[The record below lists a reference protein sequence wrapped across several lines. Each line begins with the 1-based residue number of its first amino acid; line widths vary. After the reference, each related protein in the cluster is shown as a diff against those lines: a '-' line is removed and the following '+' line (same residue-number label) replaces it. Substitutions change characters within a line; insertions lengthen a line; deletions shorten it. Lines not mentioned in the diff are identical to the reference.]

1 MLRNDISNKTAP
13 IVAFNI
19 DNILFKPK
27 EFGLFDK
34 ALSLFS
40 FDRDKYFYFEREVN
54 YTNIDVI
61 NRVWARNEVSI
72 YLVTFTDY
80 MDDLNDFL
88 SANEVSYT
96 KLKKINGID
105 NLQRQCMFSFYYYF
119 DTDLDIINKL
129 SQNNAKDFYSIF
141 SLLKV

>member
-13 IVAFNI
+13 IVAFNV

-54 YTNIDVI
+54 YTNIDII

-80 MDDLNDFL
+80 MDDLNEFL
-88 SANEVSYT
+88 NANDVSYT

-119 DTDLDIINKL
+119 DIDLDVINKL